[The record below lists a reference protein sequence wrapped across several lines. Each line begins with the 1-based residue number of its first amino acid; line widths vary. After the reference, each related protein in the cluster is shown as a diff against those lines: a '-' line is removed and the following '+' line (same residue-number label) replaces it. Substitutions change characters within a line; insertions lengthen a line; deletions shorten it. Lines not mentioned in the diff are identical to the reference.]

1 MGNCVSLDISCD
13 QTLNHACGCLFGD
26 GNYIH
31 KMEANL
37 KALEKAMQEL
47 EERRDDLLRRV
58 VIEEDKGL
66 QRLSQVQGWFSRVQC
81 VGSQVNDLLEAKSTE
96 AKRLC
101 LFSYCSKKCIT
112 SCNYGKKVLNML
124 KEVEGL
130 LAKGVFEVV
139 AEKVPV
145 PKVEK
150 KHIQTTVGLDSM
162 VEKAWNRLMKDD
174 KRTLGLYGM
183 GGVGKTTLLAC
194 INNRFFQVVNGFDVV
209 MWVVVSK
216 DLQNESVQEQILRRL
231 CLDKEWKQETENER
245 ASRIKT
251 ILNRKKFVLL
261 LDDLWSEIDLNKVGV
276 PPPTGENGSKL
287 VFTTRSKEVCKDMEI
302 DDMMEVV
309 CLSKNE
315 AWELFQQK
323 VGDNPI
329 KSHHD
334 VLPLA
339 RKIAEKC
346 CGLPLALC
354 VIGKAMASKE
364 TVQEWHHAINVLNSS
379 SHEFPGMEEKI
390 LAILKF
396 SYDSLKDEKVKMC
409 FLYCSLFPED
419 YEIGKEKLIGYWIHE
434 GFLDENRNED
444 GAKNQG
450 YDIIGSLVH
459 SHLLMHGV
467 LTLTVKMHDVIREMA
482 LWIASKSKETFCAR
496 PGAHLGHI
504 PKDIKWELVRKMS
517 LMSNQIAEISCCAKC
532 PKLST
537 LLLQN
542 NKLVEISDLSRN
554 FSLSG
559 LPEEISNLGSLQ
571 YVNLSYTG
579 LKSLPD
585 GLKKLRRLIEL
596 NLEFTREL
604 ESVSGIAT
612 SVPNLQV
619 LKLFC
624 SRVCVDD
631 ILMKEIQLLEHLR
644 ILTATVEDVMILRSI
659 QEVDRVARSIRSLCL
674 SNMSA
679 PVVVLNTIALGRLE
693 RFTIWNSKISEIK
706 IECESNG
713 TLQCPN
719 SPGFKQLSAVH
730 VVRLEGPR
738 DLTWVMFAQSLKV
751 LSVSGPSSI
760 EEILNR
766 EKGMSIIN
774 AHPNIVVVPFEKLEL
789 LRASDLDE
797 LRSICWSPLDVPNL
811 RQFYSQGCPKLPE
824 ANTECFRHRQKMETT
839 LFNDGEEDPWLAPDK
854 FYHVIFCFTI
864 SLLFSTLASLSR
876 YSFLRR
882 HSIWIGSAFSLAAG
896 AAKEAADQFGIFPSA
911 GASARD
917 AVADS
922 VGVVIAALLL
932 FIWKSRRSRPDPDK
946 ISLFILE
953 IIDKHRT
960 AQTVIGSGEQSP
972 LFPIGAFAHKSLVGF
987 LASHSPLLLASSPTQ
1002 VKMAVSS
1009 DEESEISESEIDDY
1023 SETPYL
1029 LLQNGKYKV
1038 KVNGTLRCPFC
1049 SNKKKQDYKYKELM
1063 AHASGVSKGSAS
1075 RSAKQKANHL
1085 ALARYLQNELAG
1097 DAEPLPRPPPA
1108 PPQLNESEAKPGE
1121 VYVWPWMGIIIS
1133 PLNETDDKEALL
1145 DPACWLKELSRFK
1158 PVEVHAF
1165 WVEQGL
1171 TVGVVAKFNS
1181 DWSGFAS
1188 ATELEKEFESIGCS
1202 KKEWMEKRGGDSVS
1216 KKAYGWCA
1224 RAEDYHSEGPIGEYL
1239 SKEGKLRTV
1248 SDISQE
1254 KAQDRNSVLEQLS
1267 DIIAM
1272 TNEDL
1277 NKVQYSYNK
1286 TAMSLKRVLD
1296 EKKTLH
1302 EAYANETKKMQQ
1314 MSILSIQK
1322 ILNDK
1327 ERLSNELEKKMQKLS
1342 EWSKALDKKEAL
1354 TELER
1359 QKLDEEKIK
1368 NDAMNISLQLAS
1380 HEQKKADESVLRLV
1394 EEHKRQKEEALSKIL
1409 QLETQLDTKQTLEME
1424 IQELKGKLQVMKHLG
1439 DDDDEAVKQKMK
1451 EMNDELEDKK
1461 SELEGLEQMNSALM
1475 TKERQSND
1483 EIQAA
1488 RKKLIAGLT
1497 GLLGAETDI
1506 GVKRMGEL
1514 DEKPF
1519 LNVCKKRFSEDEA
1532 TVEAA
1537 TLCSTWQENLKDSSW
1552 QPFKREGT
1560 GDKAKAL
1567 VDEDDEQ
1574 LKKLKGEWGEE
1585 VHNAVKTAL
1594 EEMNEYNASGRYTT
1608 SELWNFKVGR
1618 KATLKEVINF
1628 ISNDIKTVKR
1638 KRT

>member
-31 KMEANL
+31 TMEANL
-37 KALEKAMQEL
+37 KALEKAMEEL

-81 VGSQVNDLLEAKSTE
+81 VESQVNDLLEAKSTE

-101 LFSYCSKKCIT
+101 LLGYCSKKCIT
-112 SCNYGKKVLNML
+112 SCNYGKKVLSML

-162 VEKAWNRLMKDD
+162 VDKAWDRLMKDD

-216 DLQNESVQEQILRRL
+216 DLQNEGVQEQILRRL

-245 ASRIKT
+245 ASRIKN

-287 VFTTRSKEVCKDMEI
+287 VFTTRSKEVCKDMEV

-323 VGDNPI
+323 GGDNPI

-354 VIGKAMASKE
+354 VIGKAMACKE
-364 TVQEWHHAINVLNSS
+364 TVQEWHHAINVLSSS

-434 GFLDENRNED
+434 GFLDENINED

-496 PGAHLGHI
+496 PGAHLRHI

-517 LMSNQIAEISCCAKC
+517 LMSNQITEISCCAKC

-542 NKLVEISDLSRN
+542 NKLVEISGEFFRFMPALVILDLSRN

-571 YVNLSYTG
+571 YLNLSYTG

-604 ESVSGIAT
+604 KSVSGIAT

-631 ILMKEIQLLEHLR
+631 ILMKEIQILEHLR
-644 ILTATVEDVMILRSI
+644 ILTATVEDVIILRSI
-659 QEVDRVARSIRSLCL
+659 QEVDRLARSIRSLCL

-679 PVVVLNTIALGRLE
+679 PVVVLNTKALGRLE

-706 IECESNG
+706 IDCESNG
-713 TLQCPN
+713 SLQCPN

-774 AHPNIVVVPFEKLEL
+774 AHPNSVVVPFEK
-789 LRASDLDE
+789 
-797 LRSICWSPLDVPNL
+797 
-811 RQFYSQGCPKLPE
+811 
-824 ANTECFRHRQKMETT
+824 
-839 LFNDGEEDPWLAPDK
+839 
-854 FYHVIFCFTI
+854 
-864 SLLFSTLASLSR
+864 
-876 YSFLRR
+876 
-882 HSIWIGSAFSLAAG
+882 
-896 AAKEAADQFGIFPSA
+896 
-911 GASARD
+911 
-917 AVADS
+917 
-922 VGVVIAALLL
+922 
-932 FIWKSRRSRPDPDK
+932 
-946 ISLFILE
+946 
-953 IIDKHRT
+953 
-960 AQTVIGSGEQSP
+960 
-972 LFPIGAFAHKSLVGF
+972 
-987 LASHSPLLLASSPTQ
+987 
-1002 VKMAVSS
+1002 
-1009 DEESEISESEIDDY
+1009 
-1023 SETPYL
+1023 
-1029 LLQNGKYKV
+1029 
-1038 KVNGTLRCPFC
+1038 
-1049 SNKKKQDYKYKELM
+1049 
-1063 AHASGVSKGSAS
+1063 
-1075 RSAKQKANHL
+1075 
-1085 ALARYLQNELAG
+1085 
-1097 DAEPLPRPPPA
+1097 
-1108 PPQLNESEAKPGE
+1108 
-1121 VYVWPWMGIIIS
+1121 
-1133 PLNETDDKEALL
+1133 
-1145 DPACWLKELSRFK
+1145 
-1158 PVEVHAF
+1158 
-1165 WVEQGL
+1165 
-1171 TVGVVAKFNS
+1171 
-1181 DWSGFAS
+1181 
-1188 ATELEKEFESIGCS
+1188 
-1202 KKEWMEKRGGDSVS
+1202 
-1216 KKAYGWCA
+1216 
-1224 RAEDYHSEGPIGEYL
+1224 
-1239 SKEGKLRTV
+1239 
-1248 SDISQE
+1248 
-1254 KAQDRNSVLEQLS
+1254 
-1267 DIIAM
+1267 
-1272 TNEDL
+1272 
-1277 NKVQYSYNK
+1277 
-1286 TAMSLKRVLD
+1286 
-1296 EKKTLH
+1296 
-1302 EAYANETKKMQQ
+1302 
-1314 MSILSIQK
+1314 
-1322 ILNDK
+1322 
-1327 ERLSNELEKKMQKLS
+1327 
-1342 EWSKALDKKEAL
+1342 
-1354 TELER
+1354 
-1359 QKLDEEKIK
+1359 
-1368 NDAMNISLQLAS
+1368 
-1380 HEQKKADESVLRLV
+1380 
-1394 EEHKRQKEEALSKIL
+1394 
-1409 QLETQLDTKQTLEME
+1409 
-1424 IQELKGKLQVMKHLG
+1424 
-1439 DDDDEAVKQKMK
+1439 
-1451 EMNDELEDKK
+1451 
-1461 SELEGLEQMNSALM
+1461 
-1475 TKERQSND
+1475 
-1483 EIQAA
+1483 
-1488 RKKLIAGLT
+1488 RK
-1497 GLLGAETDI
+1497 
-1506 GVKRMGEL
+1506 
-1514 DEKPF
+1514 
-1519 LNVCKKRFSEDEA
+1519 
-1532 TVEAA
+1532 
-1537 TLCSTWQENLKDSSW
+1537 
-1552 QPFKREGT
+1552 
-1560 GDKAKAL
+1560 
-1567 VDEDDEQ
+1567 
-1574 LKKLKGEWGEE
+1574 
-1585 VHNAVKTAL
+1585 
-1594 EEMNEYNASGRYTT
+1594 
-1608 SELWNFKVGR
+1608 
-1618 KATLKEVINF
+1618 
-1628 ISNDIKTVKR
+1628 
-1638 KRT
+1638 

>member
-31 KMEANL
+31 TMEANL
-37 KALEKAMQEL
+37 KALKKAMQEL

-66 QRLSQVQGWFSRVQC
+66 QRLSQVQGWFSR
-81 VGSQVNDLLEAKSTE
+81 
-96 AKRLC
+96 
-101 LFSYCSKKCIT
+101 KCIT

-162 VEKAWNRLMKDD
+162 VEKAWDRLMKDD

-216 DLQNESVQEQILRRL
+216 DLQNEGVQEQILRRL

-287 VFTTRSKEVCKDMEI
+287 VFTTRSKEVCKDMEV
-302 DDMMEVV
+302 DDMVEVV

-354 VIGKAMASKE
+354 VIGKAMACKE
-364 TVQEWHHAINVLNSS
+364 TVQEWHHAINVLSSS
-379 SHEFPGMEEKI
+379 SHKFPGMEEKI

-434 GFLDENRNED
+434 GFLDENINED

-496 PGAHLGHI
+496 PGAHLRHI

-517 LMSNQIAEISCCAKC
+517 LMSNQITEISCCAKC

-559 LPEEISNLGSLQ
+559 LPEDISNLGSLQ
-571 YVNLSYTG
+571 YLNLSYTG

-596 NLEFTREL
+596 NMEFTREL
-604 ESVSGIAT
+604 ESVSGVAT

-631 ILMKEIQLLEHLR
+631 ILMKEIQILEHLR
-644 ILTATVEDVMILRSI
+644 ILTATVEDVIILRSI
-659 QEVDRVARSIRSLCL
+659 QEVDRLARSIRSLCL

-679 PVVVLNTIALGRLE
+679 PVVVLNTKALGRLE

-706 IECESNG
+706 IDCESNG

-774 AHPNIVVVPFEKLEL
+774 AHTDIVVVPFEKLEL

-797 LRSICWSPLDVPNL
+797 LKSICWSALDVPNL

-824 ANTECFRHRQKMETT
+824 ANTESFRHVERMETT
-839 LFNDGEEDPWLAPDK
+839 LFNDGGEDPWLAPDK

-896 AAKEAADQFGIFPSA
+896 AAKEAADQFGFFPSA

-917 AVADS
+917 AVADA

-932 FIWKSRRSRPDPDK
+932 FIWKSRRSRPDPVAT
-946 ISLFILE
+946 LLYF
-953 IIDKHRT
+953 
-960 AQTVIGSGEQSP
+960 TVELIP
-972 LFPIGAFAHKSLVGF
+972 NFF
-987 LASHSPLLLASSPTQ
+987 LLAHLLINLSSDSSLLSSSLHRRLKIFWTFLSLPYHARVDL
-1002 VKMAVSS
+1002 VKMGVSS

-1097 DAEPLPRPPPA
+1097 DAEPLPRPPPV

-1121 VYVWPWMGIIIS
+1121 VYVWPWMGIIVS
-1133 PLNETDDKEALL
+1133 PLKETDDKEALL
-1145 DPACWLKELSRFK
+1145 DSACWLKELSRFK

-1171 TVGVVAKFNS
+1171 IVGVVAKFNS

-1202 KKEWMEKRGGDSVS
+1202 KKEWVEKRGGGSVS
-1216 KKAYGWCA
+1216 KAYGWCA

-1359 QKLDEEKIK
+1359 QKLDEEKKK

-1552 QPFKREGT
+1552 QPFRREGT

>member
-66 QRLSQVQGWFSRVQC
+66 QRLSQVQGWFSR
-81 VGSQVNDLLEAKSTE
+81 
-96 AKRLC
+96 
-101 LFSYCSKKCIT
+101 KCIT

-339 RKIAEKC
+339 RKIAEKY

-571 YVNLSYTG
+571 YLNLSYTG

-659 QEVDRVARSIRSLCL
+659 QEVDRVIRSLCL

-811 RQFYSQGCPKLPE
+811 RQFYSQGCPNLPE
-824 ANTECFRHRQKMETT
+824 ANTECFRHAKKMETT
-839 LFNDGEEDPWLAPDK
+839 LFNDGGEDPWLAPDK

-932 FIWKSRRSRPDPDK
+932 FLWKSRRSRPDPDK

-1097 DAEPLPRPPPA
+1097 DAEPLPRPPPV

-1359 QKLDEEKIK
+1359 QKLDEEKKK